1 MVTLWSARMAD
12 HPFSRWFNEERERR
26 KLSERD
32 FATLMKLPY
41 STVHKLL
48 NWPVGTGKY
57 PELGTLIPIARET
70 GMDVCSL
77 VDMFISSDTQTRA
90 RLMAIAAR
98 IDALNPV
105 QKEIVDRYILG
116 SDLKGTDEA

>member
-1 MVTLWSARMAD
+1 MAE
-12 HPFSRWFNEERERR
+12 HPFSQWFNEERERR

-32 FATLMKLPY
+32 FATAMKLPY

-48 NWPVGTGKY
+48 NWPVDNAKY
-57 PELGTLIPIARET
+57 PELGTLIPIAKET

-77 VDMFISSDTQTRA
+77 VDMFVSTDTQARA

-98 IDALNPV
+98 IDALSPT
-105 QKEIVDRYILG
+105 QQQIVDRYILG
-116 SDLKGTDEA
+116 SDLKGSDER